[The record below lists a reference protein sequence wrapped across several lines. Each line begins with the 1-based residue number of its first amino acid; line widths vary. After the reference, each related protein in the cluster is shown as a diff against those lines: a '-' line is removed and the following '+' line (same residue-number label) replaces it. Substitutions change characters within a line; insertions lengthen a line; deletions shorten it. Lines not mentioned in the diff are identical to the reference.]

1 MTTKKNE
8 ANPSNGNQDV
18 RFEDAYQELVEI
30 IDQLESG
37 ELSLDESMSL
47 FERGRKLVT
56 LCEGQLNAAEL
67 RISQLLSDGDGNLR
81 TEPLR

>member
-1 MTTKKNE
+1 LT
-8 ANPSNGNQDV
+8 ANNLTNDQAV
-18 RFEDAYQELVEI
+18 RFEDAYHELIEI

-37 ELSLDESMSL
+37 DLSLDESMTL

-56 LCEGQLNAAEL
+56 LCEGQLNTAEL
-67 RISQLLSDGDGNLR
+67 RISQLLSDGDGGMH

>member
-1 MTTKKNE
+1 MTTNE
-8 ANPSNGNQDV
+8 QEP

-37 ELSLDESMSL
+37 ALSLDESMTL

-56 LCEGQLNAAEL
+56 LCEGQLNVAEL
-67 RISQLLSDGDGNLR
+67 RVSQLLSDADGTLR